1 LRNIKH
7 KLVEIRDKILG
18 LKLIYIELDNED
30 DAYIIFETLNTRS
43 KELSVSDLVK
53 NHLTKFLKPKV
64 HGVYT
69 TKIKWE
75 EIVSKIEGSSTDI
88 SVDGFLHHYWLSKYD
103 YVTIKNLF
111 KEVKKEIKKSKAEYF
126 INDLLF
132 YADIYRLIHEPN
144 LRNWKMYEKSIQNS
158 LDALLLLRVKQQIPM
173 VLSLLFDY
181 EKEKLN
187 KKNVEKTLNAIENFH
202 FIFTAITSQRSS
214 GGISQMYASFAK
226 LLNNSKKKE
235 DKIDFIYKLIRK
247 LKDKIPSFQEFEAN
261 FKEIRYTR
269 TYSKQKNLV
278 KYILSRIDA
287 HFNKGVVVDY
297 SGMTIEHLAS
307 QSDKKFDNETI
318 GQLGNLILVPP
329 ELNNKLGDSD
339 FRDKKMI
346 LSDAKVFLDPIISGS
361 NQWES
366 AEIEN
371 RTIWLAQ
378 TAFNE
383 IWSLKH

>member
-1 LRNIKH
+1 M
-7 KLVEIRDKILG
+7 G

-30 DAYIIFETLNTRS
+30 DAYIIFETLNTRG

-64 HGVYT
+64 HGVDT

-144 LRNWKMYEKSIQNS
+144 LRNWKMYEKSSQNS
-158 LDALLLLRVKQQIPM
+158 LDALLLFRVKQQIPM

-181 EKEKLN
+181 DKEKMN
-187 KKNVEKTLNAIENFH
+187 KKYVEKTFNAIENFH

-235 DKIDFIYKLIRK
+235 DKIDYLFKLIRN
-247 LKDKIPSFQEFEAN
+247 LKDKIPSF
-261 FKEIRYTR
+261 
-269 TYSKQKNLV
+269 
-278 KYILSRIDA
+278 
-287 HFNKGVVVDY
+287 
-297 SGMTIEHLAS
+297 
-307 QSDKKFDNETI
+307 
-318 GQLGNLILVPP
+318 
-329 ELNNKLGDSD
+329 
-339 FRDKKMI
+339 
-346 LSDAKVFLDPIISGS
+346 
-361 NQWES
+361 
-366 AEIEN
+366 
-371 RTIWLAQ
+371 
-378 TAFNE
+378 
-383 IWSLKH
+383 